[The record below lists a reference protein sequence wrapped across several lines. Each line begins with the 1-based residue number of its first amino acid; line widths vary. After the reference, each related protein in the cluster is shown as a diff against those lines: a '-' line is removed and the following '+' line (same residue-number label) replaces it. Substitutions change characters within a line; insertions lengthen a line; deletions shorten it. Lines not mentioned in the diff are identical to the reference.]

1 MTNEEFIILNREK
14 DTRSLALKKM
24 PEGVDAIWC
33 LKQIEGYQIAKRKLP
48 RWAATDSLWYP
59 QRLSMEQCSSENTA
73 IYKKNIAKRLLQTIQ
88 DVQTVYNI
96 ESVFVD
102 LTGGFGVDFSYMAPC
117 FNTAYYIEQQQELC
131 TIAAHNFPLLG
142 LPHAKIINE
151 NSCAFLNNMSA
162 AHIIYIDPARRNN
175 AGKKTVAIEDCTPD
189 ISSLQDIIFSKSIYT
204 IIKLSP
210 MLDITQALR
219 ILKNVSEIHIVSVKG
234 ECKELLFVLHSKEP
248 TSTSIP
254 SACQQTCY
262 PIYHCVNLATT
273 QAPFTTADKATAL
286 DILPANIS
294 LKGLYLLEPNAS
306 ILKAGVQHAFAQ
318 TFQLQKLHSMSNLFV
333 SNTCPPSDIPARS
346 FHIVD
351 SSDFTKASL
360 KKLLGNTKQGNLTIR
375 NFPSTVAE
383 LRKRLKLKDGGQD
396 YFFATTLSDNSHV
409 LLKCISI

>member
-14 DTRSLALKKM
+14 DIRSLALRKM
-24 PEGVDAIWC
+24 PKSVDAIWC

-48 RWAATDSLWYP
+48 RWAATDGLWYP

-73 IYKKNIAKRLLQTIQ
+73 IYKKHIAKRLLQTIQ
-88 DVQTVYNI
+88 NVQTIYDT
-96 ESVFVD
+96 ESIFVD
-102 LTGGFGVDFSYMAPC
+102 LTGGFGVDFSYIASC
-117 FNTAYYIEQQQELC
+117 FDTAYYIEQQQELC
-131 TIAAHNFPLLG
+131 TTAAHNFPLLG
-142 LPHAKIINE
+142 LPNVKIVNE
-151 NSCAFLNNMSA
+151 NSCSFLNNISA

-175 AGKKTVAIEDCTPD
+175 AGKKTVAIEDCTPN
-189 ISSLQDIIFSKSIYT
+189 ISSLQDIILSKSIYT

-234 ECKELLFVLHSKEP
+234 ECKELIFVLHSKAS
-248 TSTSIP
+248 TSNSIP
-254 SACQQTCY
+254 SACQQNCS

-273 QAPFTTADKATAL
+273 QASFTTANKTIAPN
-286 DILPANIS
+286 ILPSNIS
-294 LKGLYLLEPNAS
+294 LKGLYLIEPNSS

-318 TFQLQKLHSMSNLFV
+318 TFNLHKLHAMSNLFV
-333 SNTCPPSDIPARS
+333 SNTCPPPDIPARFFS
-346 FHIVD
+346 IVD